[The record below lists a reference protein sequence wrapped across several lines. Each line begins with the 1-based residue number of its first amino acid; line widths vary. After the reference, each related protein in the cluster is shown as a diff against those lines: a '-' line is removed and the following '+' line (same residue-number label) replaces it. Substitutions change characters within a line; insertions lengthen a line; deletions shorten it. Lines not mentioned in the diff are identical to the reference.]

1 MRVDL
6 LLQKPQVGFAHLS
19 LILFDLRHKSFQTL
33 CHQIHTVR
41 QNSHLILRLH
51 LRSCREISFRHL
63 LRHSGKNSDRPY
75 DVRHNHHNQNCHHK
89 NQQGEK
95 YAAEYSKAVHLHVQL
110 VRQILHAFRLIIDI
124 RLNIILN
131 QLCQDINI
139 IVKHLDIDI
148 IPHIRLQIR
157 PNVIHAILQCVN
169 IAQKNL

>member
-1 MRVDL
+1 M
-6 LLQKPQVGFAHLS
+6 
-19 LILFDLRHKSFQTL
+19 
-33 CHQIHTVR
+33 
-41 QNSHLILRLH
+41 
-51 LRSCREISFRHL
+51 
-63 LRHSGKNSDRPY
+63 Y
-75 DVRHNHHNQNCHHK
+75 
-89 NQQGEK
+89 
-95 YAAEYSKAVHLHVQL
+95 LHVQL